1 MDHCAACNLALPD
14 TSCQYNSVAL
24 MSYYWVK
31 ENFKQIRAIDEQ
43 ELILFNLLT
52 TATTITMTQ
61 KYPLSHV
68 SEIRMT
74 AQHCTEQRVVMHKLP
89 IYICLSFPDAS
100 PDLLYTLTR
109 HRHWPP
115 GRRESERQG
124 IRGGPVNAGAHG
136 ARYMGAGG
144 THGTAQGGWKQGL
157 FNFQRSQVRSF
168 RGEIESAGIRG

>member
-1 MDHCAACNLALPD
+1 
-14 TSCQYNSVAL
+14 

-124 IRGGPVNAGAHG
+124 IRGGQVNAAHTEHVTWAPG
-136 ARYMGAGG
+136 AR
-144 THGTAQGGWKQGL
+144 TAQGGWKQGL

>member
-1 MDHCAACNLALPD
+1 
-14 TSCQYNSVAL
+14 
-24 MSYYWVK
+24 
-31 ENFKQIRAIDEQ
+31 
-43 ELILFNLLT
+43 
-52 TATTITMTQ
+52 
-61 KYPLSHV
+61 
-68 SEIRMT
+68 MT
-74 AQHCTEQRVVMHKLP
+74 AQDCTEQRVVMHKLP

-144 THGTAQGGWKQGL
+144 THSTGWLEARPLQLSTESGEKFPGRDRIRWDTRLTQADR
-157 FNFQRSQVRSF
+157 QRECEVPPKRY
-168 RGEIESAGIRG
+168 GIRS

>member
-1 MDHCAACNLALPD
+1 
-14 TSCQYNSVAL
+14 

-115 GRRESERQG
+115 GRRESEREG
-124 IRGGPVNAGAHG
+124 IRGVRSMQAPLVLSSHG
-136 ARYMGAGG
+136 ARYMGG
-144 THGTAQGGWKQGL
+144 HSKGGWKASST
-157 FNFQRSQVRSF
+157 FNGVR
-168 RGEIESAGIRG
+168 

>member
-1 MDHCAACNLALPD
+1 
-14 TSCQYNSVAL
+14 

-144 THGTAQGGWKQGL
+144 THSTGWLEARPLQLSTESGEKFPRRDRIRWDTRLTQADR
-157 FNFQRSQVRSF
+157 QRECEVPPKRY
-168 RGEIESAGIRG
+168 GIRS